1 MVSSVKAL
9 DAVCV
14 FVETPAQNF
23 VLQSNKSYRIKPT
36 MKPISSTPATHHVNP
51 IINIERTRGEQW
63 YKMTVA
69 RSYFIACYTR
79 SRNRSTVGV
88 RVITNYMN
96 GRGRVAT
103 A

>member
-1 MVSSVKAL
+1 M
-9 DAVCV
+9 
-14 FVETPAQNF
+14 
-23 VLQSNKSYRIKPT
+23 RW
-36 MKPISSTPATHHVNP
+36 
-51 IINIERTRGEQW
+51 TRGEQW

-96 GRGRVAT
+96 GRDRVAT
-103 A
+103 VIVHSSLPVATTIFGGREPNA

>member
-14 FVETPAQNF
+14 FTESSAQNF

-51 IINIERTRGEQW
+51 IINIERTQGEAVVQDDGRKIILYCVLHEKPQQKYCRCAGH
-63 YKMTVA
+63 YKLHE
-69 RSYFIACYTR
+69 R
-79 SRNRSTVGV
+79 
-88 RVITNYMN
+88 
-96 GRGRVAT
+96 
-103 A
+103 